1 MIQISN
7 EEYEFLIRTS
17 VKYEE
22 IVSAYKTQD
31 RWDFTKMVGIITG
44 ESSLEEIEERR
55 AEFEKKMKET
65 KKGAE

>member
-1 MIQISN
+1 MLQISN

-55 AEFEKKMKET
+55 KEFEKKMKET